1 MPEFALK
8 FIIQGFFCQGS
19 LSNFVKYFTILFN
32 KFYPLALSSL
42 HLHYIYLM
50 LTSNG
55 DIKFL
60 YKLIQNIFQNLAIV
74 L

>member
-32 KFYPLALSSL
+32 KFYPSFIEFAFAL
-42 HLHYIYLM
+42 YM
-50 LTSNG
+50 LNV
-55 DIKFL
+55 DI
-60 YKLIQNIFQNLAIV
+60 
-74 L
+74 